1 MRKWYGRNLKYF
13 SNIWVIDESHGGYFS
28 LQLFHHVVAEDMF
41 AVEDFDGNVVAV
53 VDISGELHL
62 RKASFSNGFSQLVF
76 PNHDTTFC
84 YLQTHFSFFLC
95 SFLIRFLIWY
105 ICVYMKL
112 LHV

>member
-1 MRKWYGRNLKYF
+1 MKKCYGRNLKYF

-76 PNHDTTFC
+76 PN
-84 YLQTHFSFFLC
+84 LQTHFSFFLC

-105 ICVYMKL
+105 ISVYTNL